1 MEFGFGQGWF
11 DRFAYDNSAFALTLL
26 REMVVTMSARLAR
39 MREETLDDHKADR
52 LEFVRRILA
61 FAGLDKPARDPHR
74 HTWSRIGPAIRVP
87 SCTHLL
93 MTATSQRLAW
103 RVEYDRAMLAATVL
117 PPEGRIVPIPAR
129 MPPTL
134 WSKQT
139 AMIWILAR
147 KDRQMSA
154 EPSAH
159 RPRRRVTTK
168 VAAAHIC
175 VNPEVLRRWNRHRDP
190 WLPRPRKVGKDFR
203 CDLDALDAALD
214 AQEDSGMIRRID

>member
-117 PPEGRIVPIPAR
+117 PPEGA
-129 MPPTL
+129 
-134 WSKQT
+134 
-139 AMIWILAR
+139 
-147 KDRQMSA
+147 DSA
-154 EPSAH
+154 D
-159 RPRRRVTTK
+159 TGTD
-168 VAAAHIC
+168 AAHTTEQTDS
-175 VNPEVLRRWNRHRDP
+175 N
-190 WLPRPRKVGKDFR
+190 
-203 CDLDALDAALD
+203 DLDLGPEGQADVC
-214 AQEDSGMIRRID
+214 